1 MPGKRSRPA
10 LSVFVVVAVVAVV
23 VAVAAA
29 VFVVVYECLRWVK
42 SIGQNVIIF
51 VYKNI

>member
-10 LSVFVVVAVVAVV
+10 LSVFVVVAVVAV